1 MAPHHSD
8 GGVAVAL
15 VAVRAAQRQLRTEGL
30 PPERR
35 LARRLRLAPALGLN
49 IRYSLFCGI
58 LLT

>member
-15 VAVRAAQRQLRTEGL
+15 VAARAAQRQLRTEGL
-30 PPERR
+30 PPER

-49 IRYSLFCGI
+49 NRYSLFCGI